1 MGLIRDDPLHEIQM
15 WGLNRDTNKNIL
27 IKDGGSIKIMFN
39 YRQKLGGKES
49 PI

>member
-1 MGLIRDDPLHEIQM
+1 MIHYMKYKCGGSIEIQK
-15 WGLNRDTNKNIL
+15 KNLL